1 MVGEENLKIMRHWCY
16 CLLLKAKHWAP
27 ECKER
32 WGDGGRSF
40 WSGHPHR
47 KDSKR
52 WWLHCFR
59 VVHCSHTKHE
69 GRKYSFETCLVLF
82 PQKWSPW
89 PCSRSWTGNGCWRLS
104 QPSSQSL
111 TTCLTLPTLI
121 VSTTTSLNA
130 WPSYLLFAI
139 FYVVYGYTC
148 MYILTCMRVN
158 KNIMISACPSVL
170 QFYMGVLLMRF
181 EVGSLKLCTLVTHL
195 CSSVGD
201 HDLISRSQEHQIAET
216 ENCNFLFFRSR

>member
-32 WGDGGRSF
+32 WGEGGRSF

-130 WPSYLLFAI
+130 WPSLPLVCDILCGIWVYM
-139 FYVVYGYTC
+139 YVYFDMHESKQKYNDQCLSICLAVLRGSSFNE
-148 MYILTCMRVN
+148 IWSRV
-158 KNIMISACPSVL
+158 S
-170 QFYMGVLLMRF
+170 
-181 EVGSLKLCTLVTHL
+181 
-195 CSSVGD
+195 
-201 HDLISRSQEHQIAET
+201 
-216 ENCNFLFFRSR
+216 